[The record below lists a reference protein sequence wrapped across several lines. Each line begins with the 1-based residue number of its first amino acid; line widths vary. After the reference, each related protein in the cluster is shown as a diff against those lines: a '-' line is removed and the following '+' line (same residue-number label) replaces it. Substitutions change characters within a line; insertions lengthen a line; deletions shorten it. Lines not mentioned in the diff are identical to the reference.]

1 MPINTPMYRLYLNYQ
16 YQFLLGLSSC
26 LHMPS
31 KYVKNDMV
39 SAHQKLLLLPCL
51 WPIAQQSHR
60 KVDKLGKCGSDKSVA
75 VFLKASSQV
84 KRQKIVFWYHW
95 SSTKQMNTWQEALF
109 SLLVANNLSTMF
121 ENHLK
126 CRI

>member
-1 MPINTPMYRLYLNYQ
+1 MALTVEITTEMCITLIADKYTSVSFIPQLSVSI
-16 YQFLLGLSSC
+16 GLSSC

-75 VFLKASSQV
+75 VFLKATSQV
-84 KRQKIVFWYHW
+84 KRQKIVFLYHFFD
-95 SSTKQMNTWQEALF
+95 KADEHLAGGF
-109 SLLVANNLSTMF
+109 ILSF
-121 ENHLK
+121 GSE
-126 CRI
+126 

>member
-1 MPINTPMYRLYLNYQ
+1 MALTVEITTEMCITLNTQVYRLYLNYP
-16 YQFLLGLSSC
+16 YPFLLGLSSC

-39 SAHQKLLLLPCL
+39 SAHKKLLLLPCL

-84 KRQKIVFWYHW
+84 KRQKIVFLYHFFD
-95 SSTKQMNTWQEALF
+95 KADEHLAGGF
-109 SLLVANNLSTMF
+109 ILS
-121 ENHLK
+121 
-126 CRI
+126 